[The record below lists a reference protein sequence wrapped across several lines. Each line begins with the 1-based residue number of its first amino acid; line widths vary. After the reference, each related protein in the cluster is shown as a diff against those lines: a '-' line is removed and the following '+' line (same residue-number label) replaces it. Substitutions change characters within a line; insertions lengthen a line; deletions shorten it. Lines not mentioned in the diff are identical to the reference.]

1 MFGSSPWVLADG
13 MARGPAIASRGPPDR
28 SWQRSARAR
37 PFSPHGR
44 RQPPPLPPEF
54 ALRCGPES
62 TIATRAAPTTDVTA
76 TATAVRPAAR
86 WPHHSRPSEGECDT
100 VRIYLDP
107 EEACRVRS
115 KHKILRVHAG
125 EVPRATP
132 QTPSPGGTHDAQSS
146 QGQGQPPFPV
156 GSSAATGRRWTS
168 AIPLLPSVSPSLL
181 SLIHGASYRETAAL
195 LPSSSP
201 RSTNLHLSLHIL
213 HLLHLTGTAPPCSM
227 PSLGQSRSY
236 LPYSVDSPGL

>member
-1 MFGSSPWVLADG
+1 
-13 MARGPAIASRGPPDR
+13 
-28 SWQRSARAR
+28 
-37 PFSPHGR
+37 
-44 RQPPPLPPEF
+44 
-54 ALRCGPES
+54 
-62 TIATRAAPTTDVTA
+62 
-76 TATAVRPAAR
+76 
-86 WPHHSRPSEGECDT
+86 
-100 VRIYLDP
+100 
-107 EEACRVRS
+107 VRS

-227 PSLGQSRSY
+227 PSLVVEATFPIPWIAQVCDKADGHGFFQQATTRR
-236 LPYSVDSPGL
+236 